1 MALRYLIIKNLLSY
15 QLQVNHKDENR
26 LNNMADNLEWCTQLY
41 NNHYG
46 THSEKTI
53 SGRTKQCK
61 GYKWKYLNN

>member
-1 MALRYLIIKNLLSY
+1 
-15 QLQVNHKDENR
+15 
-26 LNNMADNLEWCTQLY
+26 MADNLEWCTQLY